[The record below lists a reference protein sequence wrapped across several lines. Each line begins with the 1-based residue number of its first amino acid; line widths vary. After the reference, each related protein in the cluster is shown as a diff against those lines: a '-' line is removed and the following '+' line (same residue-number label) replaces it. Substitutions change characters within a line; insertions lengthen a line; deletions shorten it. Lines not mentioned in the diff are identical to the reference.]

1 MIAPDIVLSMPE
13 GHSVHRIAHQFQA
26 DFVGQKVFASSPQG
40 RFAQGAELITGREMV
55 ASHAVGKHLF
65 LEFDNDL
72 VLRVHLGI
80 YGAWDFAGELSQIGA
95 SAASSIGA
103 PRVARAIRVGE
114 EEHDKPG
121 SAAEPDSPADPE
133 FPPDPVGAVRVRLL
147 TDTAVADLRGPTA
160 CEVIDKTEVGVV
172 LNRLGP
178 DAANEPGQES
188 EDRVVELIRK
198 RQVPIARLL
207 MDQAI
212 MAGIGNIY
220 RAEMLFRARLDPF
233 VPGAKLRVKTVRALW
248 QDWVELLNI
257 GIDTG
262 RMMTREDLNEEEFA
276 RALDDESI
284 RYWVY
289 GRQNEPCRVCGTDIA
304 MELMSA
310 RKLYW
315 CPNCQRGRS

>member
-1 MIAPDIVLSMPE
+1 M
-13 GHSVHRIAHQFQA
+13 
-26 DFVGQKVFASSPQG
+26 
-40 RFAQGAELITGREMV
+40 QGAEIISGHKLLAAR
-55 ASHAVGKHLF
+55 AVGKHMF

-80 YGAWDFAGELSQIGA
+80 YGAWDFVGDLTRVGNTYT
-95 SAASSIGA
+95 SSIGA
-103 PRVARAIRVGE
+103 PRTKRAIRVGE
-114 EEHDKPG
+114 EEQEKPG
-121 SAAEPDSPADPE
+121 EAAAQPSPQDEE
-133 FPPDPVGAVRVRLL
+133 FPPEPVGAVRVRLL
-147 TDTAVADLRGPTA
+147 TNSAVADLRGPTA
-160 CEVIDKTEVGVV
+160 CEVIDQTQVAVV
-172 LNRLGP
+172 LKRLGP
-178 DAANEPGQES
+178 DAANEPGAES

-233 VPGAKLRVKTVRALW
+233 VPGAKLRVKTVRELW
-248 QDWVELLNI
+248 RDWVDLLNI
-257 GIDTG
+257 GIETG
-262 RMMTREDLNEEEFA
+262 RMMTREDLNEKEFE

-289 GRQNEPCRVCGTDIA
+289 GRHGEPCRVCGTDIS

-315 CPNCQRGRS
+315 CPKCQRGRS